1 MIGLPN
7 LRCTAFWLLLL
18 WCGHAASQP
27 VVILR
32 GDGHYPPDEMLV
44 DGELS
49 GFHIEV
55 IQAVARQLALEIR
68 FESVPW
74 ARAQYMLRNGQGDAL
89 SFLAHNK
96 ERAQYAVFLPG
107 NILSSIDH
115 YLVYHPDQPPAFPF
129 TGSLAQLHNHSVGIR
144 HGYSY
149 GQVFDDAREIFKVVV
164 QDDQQMLKL
173 LRDGRIDL
181 AVMNAVD
188 FFKLK
193 QQPGFAHLQKLPVP
207 LSTTPN
213 YLAFSRGSEHSRD
226 RRALAQRFSQAMIR
240 FRQTPEYQRLYQKYN
255 KHFQLPD

>member
-44 DGELS
+44 NGELS

-55 IQAVARQLALEIR
+55 IRAVARQLALEIR

-74 ARAQYMLRNGQGDAL
+74 ARAQYMLKNGQGDAL

-115 YLVYHPDQPPAFPF
+115 YLVYHPDHPPARLRVHWRSCTIIASAFAMV
-129 TGSLAQLHNHSVGIR
+129 TVM
-144 HGYSY
+144 
-149 GQVFDDAREIFKVVV
+149 ARYLMMPGKSSKSWFRTINTCSTCCA
-164 QDDQQMLKL
+164 M
-173 LRDGRIDL
+173 
-181 AVMNAVD
+181 AV
-188 FFKLK
+188 
-193 QQPGFAHLQKLPVP
+193 
-207 LSTTPN
+207 STWR
-213 YLAFSRGSEHSRD
+213 S
-226 RRALAQRFSQAMIR
+226 
-240 FRQTPEYQRLYQKYN
+240 
-255 KHFQLPD
+255 